1 MRKPFVGAVLKHVK
15 PEASVFMT
23 GDLGFMALE
32 PVRDAFG
39 ERFINA
45 GVAEQNMISVA
56 AGLAKTGLEV
66 WVYSIAPFCYARPF
80 EQIRNDVCLHRLPV
94 HLVGNGGGYGYGVM
108 GSTHHAIED
117 YGVLLTLQG
126 MKAFVPSFDADLDKI
141 VARMRQWDGPSYLRL
156 GRDELPSDF
165 VLPAYQPWRRL
176 TTGAGPLIA
185 VAGPLAGSIVREVND
200 LEDALRPELWVVSE
214 LPLEACPPPVE
225 FAIRLESSPA
235 LWAVE
240 EHVAQGGFGRMLS
253 AWVLERGYRPKSFRH
268 WHAKGYPSGIYGSQ
282 EFHRTESGISAAKI
296 RQAIL
301 EGNIDRGAGIA
312 S

>member
-1 MRKPFVGAVLKHVK
+1 MRKPFVEAVLKHVR
-15 PEASVFMT
+15 PEASVFLT

-66 WVYSIAPFCYARPF
+66 WAYSIAPFCYARPF

-126 MKAFVPSFDADLDKI
+126 MKAFVPSFDADLDEI
-141 VARMRQWDGPSYLRL
+141 VPRMRQWDGPSYLRL
-156 GRDELPSDF
+156 GRDELPPDV
-165 VLPAYQPWRRL
+165 VLPGYRPWRQL
-176 TTGAGPLIA
+176 TIGAGPLIA
-185 VAGPLAGSIVREVND
+185 VAGPLAGSIVRAVHD
-200 LEDALRPELWVVSE
+200 LEVALRPELWVVSE
-214 LPLEACPPPVE
+214 LPLEACPPPDE
-225 FAIRLESSPA
+225 FASRLESAPA
-235 LWAVE
+235 VWAVE

-253 AWVLERGYRPKSFRH
+253 AWVLERGYRPRSFRH
-268 WHAKGYPSGIYGSQ
+268 WRAAGYPSGFYGSQ
-282 EFHRTESGISAAKI
+282 EFHRDESGISAAKI
-296 RQAIL
+296 RQAIVDGC
-301 EGNIDRGAGIA
+301 GNWGAGIA

>member
-1 MRKPFVGAVLKHVK
+1 MRKPFVEAVLKHVK

-66 WVYSIAPFCYARPF
+66 WAYSIAPFCYARPF
-80 EQIRNDVCLHRLPV
+80 EQIRNDVCLHHLPV

-117 YGVLLTLQG
+117 YGVLLTLHG
-126 MKAFVPSFDADLDKI
+126 MKAFVPAFDVDLDKI
-141 VARMRQWDGPSYLRL
+141 IARMRQWDGPSYLRL
-156 GRDELPSDF
+156 GRDELPSGF
-165 VLPAYQPWRRL
+165 ALPPYQPWRRL

-185 VAGPLAGSIVREVND
+185 VAGPLAGSIVRAVND
-200 LEDALRPELWVVSE
+200 LDAALRPELWVVSE
-214 LPLEACPPPVE
+214 LPLEVCPPPVE
-225 FAIRLESSPA
+225 FAIRLESAPA

-253 AWVLERGYRPKSFRH
+253 AWVLERGYHPKSFRH

-282 EFHRTESGISAAKI
+282 EFHRTESGISATKI
-296 RQAIL
+296 RQAIV
-301 EGNIDRGAGIA
+301 ESNIDRGALIA

>member
-1 MRKPFVGAVLKHVK
+1 MRKPFVEAVLKYVR
-15 PEASVFMT
+15 PETSVFMT

-32 PVRDAFG
+32 PVRDVFG

-56 AGLAKTGLEV
+56 AGMTKMGLEV
-66 WVYSIAPFCYARPF
+66 WAYSIAPFCYARPF

-126 MKAFVPSFDADLDKI
+126 MKAFVPAFDADLDQI
-141 VARMRQWDGPSYLRL
+141 IPRMQQWGCPSYLRL
-156 GRDELPSDF
+156 GRDELPAGF

-176 TTGAGPLIA
+176 TTGRGPLIA
-185 VAGPLAGSIVREVND
+185 VAGPLVGPILKAVND
-200 LEDALRPELWVVSE
+200 LESAFRPELWVVSE
-214 LPLEACPPPVE
+214 LPLEASPPPEE
-225 FAIRLESSPA
+225 FAVRLETAPA
-235 LWAVE
+235 VWVVE

-253 AWVLERGYRPKSFRH
+253 SWILEHGYSPKSFRH
-268 WHAKGYPSGIYGSQ
+268 WHAAGYPSGTYGSQ
-282 EFHRTESGISAAKI
+282 EFHRTESGLSAPYI
-296 RQAIL
+296 LQAIR
-301 EGNIDRGAGIA
+301 EAAIDRGAVIA

>member
-1 MRKPFVGAVLKHVK
+1 MRKAFVEAVLRHVR
-15 PEASVFMT
+15 PEASVFLT

-66 WVYSIAPFCYARPF
+66 WAYSIAPFCYARPF

-126 MKAFVPSFDADLDKI
+126 MKAFVPSFDADLDEI
-141 VARMRQWDGPSYLRL
+141 LPRMQHWRGPSYLRL
-156 GRDELPSDF
+156 GRDELPSGF
-165 VLPAYQPWRRL
+165 ILPGYQPWRQL
-176 TTGAGPLIA
+176 TSGAGPLIA
-185 VAGPLAGSIVREVND
+185 VAGPLAGSIARAVHD
-200 LEDALRPELWVVSE
+200 LEAALRPELWVVSE
-214 LPLEACPPPVE
+214 LPLEACPPPEE
-225 FAIRLESSPA
+225 FATRLERAPA
-235 LWAVE
+235 VWAVE

-253 AWVLERGYRPKSFRH
+253 AWVLERGYHPKAFRH
-268 WHAKGYPSGIYGSQ
+268 WHAAGYPSGVFGSQ
-282 EFHRTESGISAAKI
+282 EFHRTESGINAAKI
-296 RQAIL
+296 RHAIL
-301 EGNIDRGAGIA
+301 EAGARRGVSVA

>member
-1 MRKPFVGAVLKHVK
+1 MRKPFVEAVLKHVK

-39 ERFINA
+39 ERFVNA

-56 AGLAKTGLEV
+56 AGLAQTGLEV
-66 WVYSIAPFCYARPF
+66 WAYSIAPFCYARPF

-108 GSTHHAIED
+108 GATHHAIED

-126 MKAFVPSFDADLDKI
+126 MKAFVPAFDADLDEI
-141 VARMRQWDGPSYLRL
+141 LPRIQQWKGPSYLRL
-156 GRDELPSDF
+156 GRDELPEGF
-165 VLPAYQPWRRL
+165 ALPEYQTWRRL

-185 VAGPLAGSIVREVND
+185 VAGPLAGSIVKAVSE
-200 LEDALRPELWVVSE
+200 LEFVDRPELWVVSE
-214 LPLEACPPPVE
+214 LPFEACPPPEE
-225 FAIRLESSPA
+225 FIARLERAPA
-235 LWAVE
+235 VWAVE

-253 AWVLERGYRPKSFRH
+253 AWVLERGYRPKRFRH
-268 WHAKGYPSGIYGSQ
+268 WHATGYPSGTYGSQ
-282 EFHRTESGISAAKI
+282 EFHRTESGISAAQI

-301 EGNIDRGAGIA
+301 NAAIGRGAGVA

>member
-1 MRKPFVGAVLKHVK
+1 MRKPFVEAVLKHVK
-15 PEASVFMT
+15 PAASVFMT

-39 ERFINA
+39 DRFINA
-45 GVAEQNMISVA
+45 GVAEQSMISVA

-80 EQIRNDVCLHRLPV
+80 EQIRNDVCLHHLPV

-126 MKAFVPSFDADLDKI
+126 MKAFVPAFDTDLDEI
-141 VARMRQWDGPSYLRL
+141 VARMQQWDDPSYLRL
-156 GRDELPSDF
+156 GRDELPSGF
-165 VLPAYQPWRRL
+165 ALPAYQPWRRL
-176 TTGAGPLIA
+176 TTGEGPLIA
-185 VAGPLAGSIVREVND
+185 VAGPLAGSIVDGVRD
-200 LEDALRPELWVVSE
+200 LEAAIRPELWVVSE
-214 LPLEACPPPVE
+214 LPLEACPPPQE
-225 FAIRLESSPA
+225 FTTRLESAPA
-235 LWAVE
+235 VWAVE

-253 AWVLERGYRPKSFRH
+253 AWALEHGYHPKSFRH
-268 WHAKGYPSGIYGSQ
+268 LHAKGYPSGIYGSQ
-282 EFHRTESGISAAKI
+282 EFHRNENGISATRI
-296 RQAIL
+296 REVLLQ
-301 EGNIDRGAGIA
+301 GKIDRGAGIA